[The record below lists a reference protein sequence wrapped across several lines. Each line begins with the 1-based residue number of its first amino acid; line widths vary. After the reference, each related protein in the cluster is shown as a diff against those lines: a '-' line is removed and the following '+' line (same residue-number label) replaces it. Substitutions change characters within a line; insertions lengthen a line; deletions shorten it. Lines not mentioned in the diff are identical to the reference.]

1 MNQRGRESE
10 LRGRRLDLLK
20 GAAHHHHDGDH
31 DHDHDHDAQYG
42 DHDHDHDNYGD
53 ACPVER

>member
-10 LRGRRLDLLK
+10 LRGRRLGLLK
-20 GAAHHHHDGDH
+20 GDAHHDHAHH

-42 DHDHDHDNYGD
+42 DHDHDNYGD

>member
-10 LRGRRLDLLK
+10 LRGRRLGLLK
-20 GAAHHHHDGDH
+20 GDAAHHHHDGDH

-42 DHDHDHDNYGD
+42 DHDHDNYGD

>member
-42 DHDHDHDNYGD
+42 DHDHDNYGD